1 MCSNVNCIELVLS
14 YIPDFFSLFFL
25 HSSFFSFF
33 ISFFLS
39 FFFLSLFLSLF
50 IFSFSFFRFRSLF
63 LYSFLSFFL
72 SASCSRCILSSQDWL
87 SASARTVSL
96 AGRPMEWVTPLGL
109 PVVQPYHKMYQKSVS
124 LPPIQCD
131 IYVLAG
137 LHVSVCTH
145 ST

>member
-1 MCSNVNCIELVLS
+1 MFQCKLHRVSV
-14 YIPDFFSLFFL
+14 LFFP
-25 HSSFFSFF
+25 SFVVFFFLSFVLSFF